1 MFTSDPSTSLTQK
14 RVFFQKPPSWSVEP
28 GSLGSSNQERRW
40 QRSILGD
47 VVVSSEVAATQTSAL
62 VYCQVGGLDVCE
74 IELNIAEYLHLV
86 VLLVL
91 GLNCSEE
98 GENRFTS
105 VSVCSHRQ
113 TASFQLLEKNHF
125 D

>member
-1 MFTSDPSTSLTQK
+1 MFTSSPSTSLTQK
-14 RVFFQKPPSWSVEP
+14 RVFFQKPPSWSVET
-28 GSLGSSNQERRW
+28 GSLSSSNQKRRW

-47 VVVSSEVAATQTSAL
+47 VVVSSELAVTQTSAL

-74 IELNIAEYLHLV
+74 IELNIAQYLDLV

-98 GENRFTS
+98 G
-105 VSVCSHRQ
+105 
-113 TASFQLLEKNHF
+113 
-125 D
+125 